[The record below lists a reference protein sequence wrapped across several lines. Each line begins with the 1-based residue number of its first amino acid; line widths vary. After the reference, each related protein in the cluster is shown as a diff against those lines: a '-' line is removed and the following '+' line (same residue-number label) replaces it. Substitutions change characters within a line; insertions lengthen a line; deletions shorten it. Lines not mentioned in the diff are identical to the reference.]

1 MLGVRILGFSKTIA
15 FACKLISE
23 ISDPVDKWVVLFVL
37 VRTTLFDR
45 LHLEALLNQLY
56 STVGAVVHGFLII
69 VVGVIVHYSIFGLPA
84 VLI

>member
-23 ISDPVDKWVVLFVL
+23 ISDPVDKRVVLFV

-56 STVGAVVHGFLII
+56 STVGAVMHGFLII
-69 VVGVIVHYSIFGLPA
+69 VVGVIVHYSIFGLN
-84 VLI
+84 